1 MSLQDMAE
9 IIRSNP
15 KYEEMMK
22 KYHIHMELINK
33 GITDF
38 TTYNLRKLISLEQD
52 IISGIDNKGNKIN
65 NTSVIKEI
73 SQLSKHLREV
83 DYLRLLIIYFAC
95 YDLNRK
101 DKETLLKSV
110 ALDTHRSILVNI
122 EYLDS
127 NLLCDSKKFQR
138 RKEEMSTD

>member
-73 SQLSKHLREV
+73 S
-83 DYLRLLIIYFAC
+83 
-95 YDLNRK
+95 
-101 DKETLLKSV
+101 
-110 ALDTHRSILVNI
+110 
-122 EYLDS
+122 
-127 NLLCDSKKFQR
+127 
-138 RKEEMSTD
+138 